1 MMTYAFDGILDF
13 DSKQEFVYW
22 VSLDN
27 NALSGYKKDT
37 LILSAIKDRL
47 VFNQREILLESL
59 IMNAIYPVLKSDHSI
74 SMQ

>member
-13 DSKQEFVYW
+13 DSKQEFVYR

-27 NALSGYKKDT
+27 NALSGYKKDA

-47 VFNQREILLESL
+47 VFN
-59 IMNAIYPVLKSDHSI
+59 
-74 SMQ
+74 